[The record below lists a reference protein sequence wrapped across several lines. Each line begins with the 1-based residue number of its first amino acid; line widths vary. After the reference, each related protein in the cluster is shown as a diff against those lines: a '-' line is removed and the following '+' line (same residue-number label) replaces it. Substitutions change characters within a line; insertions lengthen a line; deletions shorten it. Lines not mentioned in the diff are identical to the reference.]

1 MDNTKINS
9 MLINGRYHMIA
20 HEGKIITDGKD
31 IYGTDITLAQGI
43 TAEGF
48 HEISRAEY
56 EQMLAEQSEEMI

>member
-1 MDNTKINS
+1 MRVEYN
-9 MLINGRYHMIA
+9 NGRFQLFA
-20 HEGKIITDGKD
+20 DEGKMVTNGKD
-31 IYGTDITLAQGI
+31 IYGADIHLAQGI